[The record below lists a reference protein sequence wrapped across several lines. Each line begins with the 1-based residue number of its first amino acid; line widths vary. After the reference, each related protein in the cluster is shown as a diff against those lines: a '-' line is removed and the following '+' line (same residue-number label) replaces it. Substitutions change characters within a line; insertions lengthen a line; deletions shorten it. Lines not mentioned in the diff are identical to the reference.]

1 MTSTEEPA
9 DPRPLGDHLREV
21 MAKVRSAPAEPPVLR
36 SPDRTRH
43 RDEARRALVQ
53 QRWTEMVPPKLHA
66 ATLADLEGIVGGV
79 EVVDWATAGGSPPWH
94 DGVNLVLL
102 GATGVGKSHAAVAAA
117 RSVIDQGRL
126 CLYWPAPELLA
137 ALHWEAPDPRRVMAE
152 AQRCAVLVLDDL
164 GAEQPSEWSRRKLY
178 ELLNHR
184 WNANLPT
191 IATSNLEP
199 RDLESDD
206 GPIGPRTYS
215 RLAGGAIAVRLVGP
229 DRRRQHA

>member
-1 MTSTEEPA
+1 
-9 DPRPLGDHLREV
+9 
-21 MAKVRSAPAEPPVLR
+21 
-36 SPDRTRH
+36 
-43 RDEARRALVQ
+43 
-53 QRWTEMVPPKLHA
+53 MVPPKLHA
-66 ATLADLEGIVGGV
+66 ARLEDLEHVTGGG
-79 EVVDWATAGGSPPWH
+79 EVIGWATAGEAPPWL

-126 CLYWPAPELLA
+126 CLYWPVPELLTA
-137 ALHWEAPDPRRVMAE
+137 VHWEAPDHRRVMAE

-164 GAEQPSEWSRRKLY
+164 GAEQPNEWSRRKLY

-191 IATSNLEP
+191 IATTNLEP
-199 RDLESDD
+199 RDLEADD

-229 DRRRQHA
+229 DRRRARA